1 MNKIKVFALLFAFF
15 LLLPFATAKLCDD
28 TMEIYE
34 SSCTMMQEIN
44 TSCSAYNYT
53 IFDAG
58 GSNAEEGLLLNWY
71 DNQYIFDFNLSRGD
85 YVISYCDNSTRQM
98 SVVESGTDKGVMAV
112 IILLPLFLSAILI
125 AGTFLIG
132 NGHQVF
138 KIAIALLSIVP
149 FFSSMNLALITVA
162 KYFNFPEMQDLI
174 GTTTYWTG
182 VFFGVILTYFLI
194 YAFIW
199 GVTISAQKKKQKREV
214 GNYGNQ

>member
-1 MNKIKVFALLFAFF
+1 MNKIKVFAMLFAFF
-15 LLLPFATAKLCDD
+15 LFLPFATAKLCDG

-44 TSCSAYNYT
+44 ASCSAYNYT
-53 IFDAG
+53 IYDAG
-58 GSNAEEGLLLNWY
+58 GANQGSGLLMNWY
-71 DNQYIFDFNLSRGD
+71 SNNYIFDFNLSRGD
-85 YVISYCDNSTRQM
+85 YVVSYCDNSTRQI
-98 SVVESGTDKGVMAV
+98 SVVESGTDKGLMAV
-112 IILLPLFLSAILI
+112 IILLPILLSIILI

-132 NGHQVF
+132 NDHQVF

-162 KYFNFPEMQDLI
+162 KYFNFPEMQDLL

-182 VFFGVILTYFLI
+182 VFFGIIITYFII

-199 GVTISAQKKKQKREV
+199 GVTISAQKKQKKREV
-214 GNYGNQ
+214 GNYGN